1 MQQLGRW
8 LKPVANR
15 QVTLFMLYSSVFQI
29 GLFGITD
36 VILNFYFTS
45 LGHSPET
52 IGVLQSIPRISGL
65 LVSVPAGLIASR
77 IGAYRVILYS
87 TVGMGVALVLPLL
100 WPALPILGLSRFL
113 LGLFYGAQQVAIN
126 PFIGGLV
133 KPSEQTFLF
142 SYHNSLTMVATALG
156 SFIGG
161 FLPTVIVSLSP
172 ERAANLQQAAQ
183 TPLAYSAALS
193 VGLVVMLGSLI
204 PLAMVKDTQRPQP
217 RTEQRHLPAEQM
229 PWRLLLI
236 FAIPMLFFG
245 FTGGLTFPFYNLF
258 FRNTFHISD
267 EVVGTILGLGWIG
280 MGIIP
285 MVNPVLDHRYG
296 RAQALF
302 ITLSVAAVAFFGLSI
317 APTLGLSIVAY
328 VIATSARN
336 TMQPLFQPLV
346 MSTLPA
352 SAHNMASGIGL
363 VVWNVGW
370 FSATTIS
377 GFLQAGHGFG
387 LIMQVVSVG
396 VMITAVSV
404 MLIFRK
410 RPVYA
415 ARLASSDHP
424 PVPEVSSIESI

>member
-1 MQQLGRW
+1 MRQFRQA
-8 LKPVANR
+8 LKPVTNR
-15 QVTLFMLYSSVFQI
+15 QVTLFMLYSSIFQI

-52 IGVLQSIPRISGL
+52 IGVLQSFPRIGGL
-65 LVSVPAGLIASR
+65 LISVPAGLVASR
-77 IGAYRVILYS
+77 WGAYRVILYS
-87 TVGMGVALVLPLL
+87 TIGMSVALLLPLL

-133 KPSEQTFLF
+133 ARDEQPFLF
-142 SYHNSLTMVATALG
+142 SYHNIITMVATALG

-161 FLPTVIVSLSP
+161 FLPTVLVGILP
-172 ERAANLQQAAQ
+172 QAASDIQQAEQ
-183 TPLAYSAALS
+183 TPLAYGAALA
-193 VGLVVMLGSLI
+193 VGLVVMLTSLI
-204 PLAMVKDTQRPQP
+204 PLALVKDRQHLTKQP
-217 RTEQRHLPAEQM
+217 DMRGKQLGKL
-229 PWRLLLI
+229 PWRLMLV

-258 FRNTFHISD
+258 FRNTFHVSD
-267 EVVGTILGLGWIG
+267 EVVGTILGIGWIG
-280 MGIIP
+280 MGVVP
-285 MVNPVLDHRYG
+285 LVNPVLDKRYG

-302 ITLSVAAVAFFGLSI
+302 ITLSVAAIAFFGLSI
-317 APTLGLSIVAY
+317 APTLGVSIIAY

-346 MSTLPA
+346 MSSIPTD
-352 SAHNMASGIGL
+352 AHNMASGIGL

-377 GFLQAGHGFG
+377 GFLQAGHGFS

-404 MLIFRK
+404 ILIFRN
-410 RPVYA
+410 RPLYQS
-415 ARLASSDHP
+415 LAISAGEASLQL
-424 PVPEVSSIESI
+424 PEVS

>member
-1 MQQLGRW
+1 MRQLR
-8 LKPVANR
+8 LALRPVANR
-15 QVTLFMLYSSVFQI
+15 QVTLFLLYSSIFQI

-52 IGVLQSIPRISGL
+52 IGVLQSFPRIGGL
-65 LVSVPAGLIASR
+65 LISIPAGLIASR
-77 IGAYRVILYS
+77 LGAYRVILYS
-87 TVGMGVALVLPLL
+87 TVGMGVALLIPLL

-113 LGLFYGAQQVAIN
+113 LGMFYGAQQVAIN

-133 KPSEQTFLF
+133 TRDEQPFLF
-142 SYHNSLTMVATALG
+142 SYHNIITMVATALG

-161 FLPTVIVSLSP
+161 FLPTLLVGLVPQLSV
-172 ERAANLQQAAQ
+172 EKGLAAQ
-183 TPLAYSAALS
+183 TPLAYAATLA
-193 VGLVVMLGSLI
+193 VGLVVMLTSLF
-204 PLAMVKDTQRPQP
+204 PLTLVKDNRFAQGETQTKR
-217 RTEQRHLPAEQM
+217 LSSSGM

-258 FRNTFHISD
+258 FRSTFHVGD
-267 EVVGTILGLGWIG
+267 EVVGTILGIGWIG
-280 MGIIP
+280 MGVIP
-285 MVNPVLDHRYG
+285 LVNPILDKRYG
-296 RAQALF
+296 RAEALF
-302 ITLSVAAVAFFGLSI
+302 ITLTVAAIAFFGLSI
-317 APTLGLSIVAY
+317 APTLGVSIVAY
-328 VIATSARN
+328 VIAASARN

-346 MSTLPA
+346 MSSLPQE
-352 SAHNMASGIGL
+352 AHNMASGIGL

-387 LIMQVVSVG
+387 FLMQVVAVG

-404 MLIFRK
+404 ILIFRN
-410 RPVYA
+410 RPQHQELGSLA
-415 ARLASSDHP
+415 AENSLAL
-424 PVPEVSSIESI
+424 PEIN

>member
-1 MQQLGRW
+1 MQQFGRM
-8 LKPVANR
+8 LKPVASR
-15 QVTLFMLYSSVFQI
+15 QVTLFMLYSSIFQI

-52 IGVLQSIPRISGL
+52 IGILQSFPQIGGL
-65 LVSVPAGLIASR
+65 LISVPAGLVASR
-77 IGAYRVILYS
+77 WGAYRVILFS
-87 TVGMGVALVLPLL
+87 TVGMGVALLLPLL
-100 WPALPILGLSRFL
+100 WPTLPILGLSRLL

-133 KPSEQTFLF
+133 ARDKQPFLF
-142 SYHNSLTMVATALG
+142 SYHNIITMVATALG

-161 FLPTVIVSLSP
+161 FLPAVLVSVLPKSGKDI
-172 ERAANLQQAAQ
+172 QQAAQ
-183 TPLAYSAALS
+183 TPLAYGAALA
-193 VGLVVMLGSLI
+193 VGLVVMLTSLF
-204 PLAMVKDTQRPQP
+204 PLMLVKDT
-217 RTEQRHLPAEQM
+217 RHLKIQPEMRGSQLGKF
-229 PWRLLLI
+229 PWRLLLV
-236 FAIPMLFFG
+236 FAIPMFFFG

-258 FRNTFHISD
+258 FRNTFHVTD
-267 EVVGTILGLGWIG
+267 GVVGTILGIGWIG
-280 MGIIP
+280 MGVVP
-285 MVNPVLDHRYG
+285 LVNPLLDNRYG

-302 ITLSVAAVAFFGLSI
+302 ITLTVAAIAFFGLSI

-346 MSTLPA
+346 MSTLPID
-352 SAHNMASGIGL
+352 AHNMASGIGL

-377 GFLQAGHGFG
+377 GLLQAGHGFS

-404 MLIFRK
+404 VLIFRN
-410 RPVYA
+410 RA
-415 ARLASSDHP
+415 QHQELEILSADSQLQL
-424 PVPEVSSIESI
+424 PEVN